1 MSDAKILME
10 VRGVSKSFGPT
21 VALKN
26 VDITVRAGEI
36 RGLIG
41 ENGSGKSTVTSI
53 YAGMQ
58 PADSGEMYFLGER
71 WEPVSMVDAMRR
83 GVGMI
88 VQETGTIADI
98 PVAEN
103 IFLGEEDAFRPFK
116 TKGGGTWGPV
126 NRRALLRRAQE
137 ALDDIGAGHI
147 RATDI
152 TGSLDMQDRKLIEI
166 AKVWMGHPK
175 ILVVDETTTALSQ
188 QGRDIIY
195 DLMER
200 LASSGG
206 AVVFISHDLDE
217 IMEKC
222 NALTV
227 LRDGSII
234 RTFTKEE
241 FDADAIR
248 TSMIGRELEGSYYR
262 DDTDFDIPREKAIEL
277 ADVRYRDRV
286 RGISLTA
293 HRGEILGIG
302 GLSHCGMHTLGKL
315 LFGALRPDEGEV
327 KVYGRRPLHGK
338 GNGEEPGKPG
348 ARLDPDSVETVKN
361 ERFAISRGIGYVAKD
376 RDTES
381 LSTVTT
387 IRDNVAITGLDLFK
401 VGKFLILSSKERE
414 YVETQVNAMST
425 KYFSIDQPVATLS
438 GGNKQK
444 VVFAKWVGAGS
455 DILILDCPTR
465 GVDIGVK
472 QAMYQLMYRMK
483 KEGKTI
489 VMISEEMTELMGMC
503 DRLLIMKDGE
513 ITREFLRRDGYSD
526 SEIIRYMI

>member
-10 VRGVSKSFGPT
+10 VCGVSKSFGPT

-71 WEPVSMVDAMRR
+71 WEPASMVDAMRH

-103 IFLGEEDAFRPFK
+103 IFLGEEDEFRPFK
-116 TKGGGTWGPV
+116 TKKGGTWGPV
-126 NRRALLRRAQE
+126 NRRALLREAQA

-147 RATDI
+147 RATDM
-152 TGSLDMQDRKLIEI
+152 TGALDMQERKLVEI
-166 AKVWMGHPK
+166 AKVWLKHPK
-175 ILVVDETTTALSQ
+175 ILIVDETTTALSQ

-195 DLMER
+195 GLMER
-200 LASSGG
+200 LAASGG

-262 DDTDFDIPREKAIEL
+262 DDTDYEISEEKSVEV
-277 ADVRYRDRV
+277 DNVYYRDRV
-286 RGISLTA
+286 RGVSLTA

-327 KVYGRRPLHGK
+327 KVCGRRPLKGK
-338 GNGEEPGKPG
+338 KGDAAGSGTCDPSSEE
-348 ARLDPDSVETVKN
+348 AVTS

-381 LSTVTT
+381 LNTVTT

-401 VGKFLILSSKERE
+401 VGKFLILSSRERA
-414 YVETQVNAMST
+414 YVEGQVNAMST

-489 VMISEEMTELMGMC
+489 IMISEEMTELMGMC
-503 DRLLIMKDGE
+503 DRLLIMKDGKV
-513 ITREFLRRDGYSD
+513 TKEFLRRDGYRD

>member
-1 MSDAKILME
+1 MSDARILVE
-10 VRGVSKSFGPT
+10 IRGVSKSFGPT
-21 VALKN
+21 VALKD

-58 PADSGEMYFLGER
+58 GADAGEMRFLGEP
-71 WEPVSMVDAMRR
+71 WAPASMVDALRH

-103 IFLGEEDAFRPFK
+103 IFLGEEDDFRLFRTRAGK
-116 TKGGGTWGPV
+116 TWGPV
-126 NRRALLRRAQE
+126 NRRALLRAAQA
-137 ALDDIGAGHI
+137 ALDDIGASHI
-147 RATDI
+147 RAEGP
-152 TGSLDMQDRKLIEI
+152 TGALDMQDRKLVEI
-166 AKVWMGHPK
+166 AKVWLRHPRV
-175 ILVVDETTTALSQ
+175 LVVDETTTALSQ
-188 QGRDIIY
+188 AGREIIY
-195 DLMER
+195 GLMER
-200 LASSGG
+200 LAADGG
-206 AVVFISHDLDE
+206 AVIFISHDLDE
-217 IMEKC
+217 IMERC

-234 RTFTKEE
+234 RTFDKAE

-248 TSMIGRELEGSYYR
+248 TAMIGREMEGSYYR
-262 DDTDFDIPREKAIEL
+262 DDEDYEISEIPVLSAE
-277 ADVRYRDRV
+277 DVSYRDRLHHV
-286 RGISLTA
+286 TFTA

-315 LFGALRPDEGEV
+315 LFGALRPDEGRV
-327 KVYGRRPLHGK
+327 TVTGRRPRRAAEG
-338 GNGEEPGKPG
+338 GYDED
-348 ARLDPDSVETVKN
+348 AVEVVRS

-381 LSTVTT
+381 LNAVTS
-387 IRDNVAITGLDLFK
+387 IRDNVAITGLDLFRT
-401 VGKFLILSSKERE
+401 GRFLILSSRERA
-414 YVETQVNAMST
+414 YVETQVDAMST
-425 KYFSIDQPVATLS
+425 KYFSIDQPVSTLS

-465 GVDIGVK
+465 GVDVGVK

-483 KEGKTI
+483 QAGKTI
-489 VMISEEMTELMGMC
+489 IMISEEMTELMGMC

-513 ITREFLRRDGYSD
+513 IKREFLRRDTYSD
-526 SEIIRYMI
+526 AEIIRYMI

>member
-10 VRGVSKSFGPT
+10 VRGINKSFGPT

-58 PADSGEMYFLGER
+58 PADSGEMYFLGEK
-71 WEPVSMVDAMRR
+71 WEPASMVDAMRR

-103 IFLGEEDAFRPFK
+103 IFLGGEDVFRPFK
-116 TKGGGTWGPV
+116 TKSGGTWGPV
-126 NRRALLRRAQE
+126 NRRALLRAAQA

-147 RATDI
+147 RATAV
-152 TGSLDMQDRKLIEI
+152 TGTLDMQERKLVEI
-166 AKVWMGHPK
+166 AKVWMAHPK

-188 QGRDIIY
+188 KGREIIY

-200 LASSGG
+200 LAASGG

-227 LRDGSII
+227 LRDGNII

-248 TSMIGRELEGSYYR
+248 TSMIGREMEGSYYR
-262 DDTDFDIPREKAIEL
+262 DDTDYEIPREIAIALEN
-277 ADVRYRDRV
+277 VTFRDRV
-286 RGISLTA
+286 RGVSLEA

-315 LFGALRPDEGEV
+315 LFGAVHPEEGSV
-327 KVYGRRPLHGK
+327 KVYGHRPTHGK
-338 GNGEEPGKPG
+338 RNGETPEKPG
-348 ARLDPDSVETVKN
+348 TAPTSGETVKN

-381 LSTVTT
+381 LNAVTT
-387 IRDNVAITGLDLFK
+387 IRDNVAIAGLDHIK
-401 VGKFLILSSKERE
+401 VGGIFVLSSRERA
-414 YVETQVNAMST
+414 YVETQVDAMST

-503 DRLLIMKDGE
+503 DRLLIMKDGVV
-513 ITREFLRRDGYSD
+513 TREFLRRDGYSD

>member
-1 MSDAKILME
+1 MNPDVIME
-10 VRGVSKSFGPT
+10 VRGISKTFGPT
-21 VALKN
+21 VALRQ
-26 VDITVRAGEI
+26 VDIEVKAGEI

-58 PADSGEMYFLGER
+58 PADSGEMFFLGEP
-71 WEPVSMVDAMRR
+71 WHPASMVDALKR

-98 PVAEN
+98 TVAEN
-103 IFLGEEDAFRPFK
+103 MFLGEADAFCLFRGK
-116 TKGGGTWGPV
+116 RGRWGPV
-126 NRRALLRRAQE
+126 NSAALIRAAQR
-137 ALDDIGAGHI
+137 ALDDIGASHI
-147 RATDI
+147 RATQV
-152 TGSLDMQDRKLIEI
+152 TGTLDMQERKLVEI
-166 AKVWMGHPK
+166 ARVWMKRPRL
-175 ILVVDETTTALSQ
+175 IVVDETTTALSQ
-188 QGRDIIY
+188 GGRAIIY
-195 DLMER
+195 DLMRR
-200 LASSGG
+200 LRDAGG

-217 IMEKC
+217 IMEQC

-227 LRDGSII
+227 LRDGRII
-234 RTFTKEE
+234 RTFSPDE

-248 TSMIGRELEGSYYR
+248 TAMIGRELAGSYYR
-262 DDTDFDIPREKAIEL
+262 EDNDPCREEPAL
-277 ADVRYRDRV
+277 TAQDVTYADRV
-286 RGISLTA
+286 RNLSLVA

-315 LFGALRPDEGEV
+315 LFGALKPDDGRITV
-327 KVYGRRPLHGK
+327 CAADRNGRRGR
-338 GNGEEPGKPG
+338 
-348 ARLDPDSVETVKN
+348 AADACETVTN

-381 LSTVTT
+381 LNTAAT
-387 IRDNVAITGLDLFK
+387 IRDNVAITGMDQFS
-401 VGKFLILSSKERE
+401 VAGFLIFPGRE
-414 YVETQVNAMST
+414 ADYVTRQVDALST
-425 KYFSIDQPVATLS
+425 KYYAIDQPVTNLS
-438 GGNKQK
+438 GGNRQK

-483 KEGKTI
+483 TEGKTI

-503 DRLLIMKDGE
+503 DRLLIMKDGSV
-513 ITREFLRRDGYSD
+513 THEFHRSDGYD
-526 SEIIRYMI
+526 DNEIIKYMI